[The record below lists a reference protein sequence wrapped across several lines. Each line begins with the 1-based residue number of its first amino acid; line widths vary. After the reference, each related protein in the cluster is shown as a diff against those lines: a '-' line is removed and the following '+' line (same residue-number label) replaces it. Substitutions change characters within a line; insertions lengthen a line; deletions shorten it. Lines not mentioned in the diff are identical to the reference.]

1 MNDHVRQFEQRLIGL
16 FELKAQEFKK
26 YSEEDASSAVVA
38 AQLAGLY
45 SELVQVMKA

>member
-1 MNDHVRQFEQRLIGL
+1 MNDHIVQFEQRLIGL
-16 FELKAQEFKK
+16 FERKAQEFAK
-26 YSEEDASSAVVA
+26 YSEEDASSAPVA

>member
-1 MNDHVRQFEQRLIGL
+1 MNDHVQQFEQRLIGL
-16 FELKAQEFKK
+16 FERKAQEFTQ

-45 SELVQVMKA
+45 KELVQVMKA